1 MIRRFFLATVLAVA
15 VHPVEVHADA
25 SRPDAGTVVALVQ
38 QFYDQTKTLRAEF
51 DQTRY
56 TRIYDRTD
64 RASGTVVFKKPG
76 KMRWDYAKPNGQIFA
91 ADGDRLVIYQ
101 PPEEGEKHGQ
111 LIERPIAEDQLPA
124 AFAFLMGT
132 GRLAEDFTFR
142 LLDVP
147 EGSFE
152 GGHALQLLP
161 RKPTPHYEQIVFYVR
176 VVEMDGKRA
185 GVIQRVLII
194 DSSGNR
200 NRFDFKKMKFNRSVE
215 DKRFEFKPPK
225 GTVRVKP

>member
-1 MIRRFFLATVLAVA
+1 MIRWLFLAVSLTASVVPGS
-15 VHPVEVHADA
+15 VDA
-25 SRPDAGTVVALVQ
+25 EPRGPDAGTVVALVQ
-38 QFYDQTKTLRAEF
+38 QFYDQTKTLQAEF

-64 RASGTVVFKKPG
+64 RARGTVVFKKPG

-91 ADGDRLVIYQ
+91 ANGSRLVIYQ
-101 PPEEGEKHGQ
+101 PPEDGEKHGQ

-152 GGHALQLLP
+152 GGYALQLLP

-176 VVEMDGKRA
+176 VIETDAKRA

-200 NRFDFKKMKFNRSVE
+200 NRFDFKKMKFNRSVD
-215 DKRFEFKPPK
+215 DKRFSFKPPK